1 MDQENVNS
9 IIIDFAEK
17 EDYYNTLNKLR
28 DFTEN
33 NVKVSGTSRS
43 NEMEIVLEKEEDM
56 EDKTRANK

>member
-1 MDQENVNS
+1 MNS
-9 IIIDFAEK
+9 IIIEFTEK

-28 DFTEN
+28 EFTEN
-33 NVKVSGTSRS
+33 NVRVSGTSRS

>member
-1 MDQENVNS
+1 MNS
-9 IIIDFAEK
+9 IIIDFTEK

-28 DFTEN
+28 EFTEN
-33 NVKVSGTSRS
+33 NVRVSGTSRS

>member
-1 MDQENVNS
+1 MIE
-9 IIIDFAEK
+9 FTEK

-28 DFTEN
+28 EFTEN
-33 NVKVSGTSRS
+33 NVRVSGTSRS

>member
-1 MDQENVNS
+1 MNS
-9 IIIDFAEK
+9 IIIDFTEK

-33 NVKVSGTSRS
+33 NVRVSGTSRS